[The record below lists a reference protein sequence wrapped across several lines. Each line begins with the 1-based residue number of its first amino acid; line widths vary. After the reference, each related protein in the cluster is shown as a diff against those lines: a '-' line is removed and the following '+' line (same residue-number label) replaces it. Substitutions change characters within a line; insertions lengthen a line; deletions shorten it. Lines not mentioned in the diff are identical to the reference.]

1 MIFNSLTFLVFF
13 AAVLLL
19 YALPL
24 KWKTHKVILL
34 LASYL
39 FYMAWNP
46 PFVLLLLI
54 STGVDW
60 WAAKRIAAAESVRA
74 RRLFLACSLGVNL
87 GFLGF
92 FKYTP
97 MLLDSLNGLLEFAG
111 VAVAMP
117 RWSIVLPMGISFY
130 TFQTL
135 SYTLDVY
142 RRREMPSDS
151 MLDFALYVT
160 FFPQLVAGPIVRSTE
175 FLPQLKQRPAISSS
189 MVAWGVVLLVF
200 GLFEKIVLADAV
212 MAPVADAVFNAAAQN
227 GFVSAWT
234 GVLAFT
240 GQIYFD
246 FAGYSTCAIGVA
258 MLLGFE
264 LPDNFRA
271 PYGAT
276 GFGDFWQRWHI
287 SLSSWLRDYLYIPLG
302 GNKKGEGRTYVNL
315 MATMLLGGLWH
326 GAAWTFVLW
335 GALHG
340 AYLAIERPFRK
351 RLEAASVRSLWVRIV
366 WMAVTLFLVM
376 LAWVPFRASSFADS
390 SALLAALFGLAEN
403 GSVSIH
409 WFDQLMVTALAGT
422 MFVLH
427 GLMKHHRLEQI
438 GARLPMPAM
447 AVATAFMILIILMSP
462 VTDRA
467 FIYFQF

>member
-13 AAVLLL
+13 AVCLAL

-24 KWKTHKVILL
+24 KWTVHKGILL
-34 LASYL
+34 IASYL

-60 WAAKRIAAAESVRA
+60 WAANRIARAESQNMRK
-74 RRLFLACSLGVNL
+74 LFLACSLGVNL
-87 GFLGF
+87 GFLFF
-92 FKYTP
+92 FKYSP
-97 MLLDSLNGLLEFAG
+97 MLMETLNGMLGFIG
-111 VAVAMP
+111 VEMVLP
-117 RWSIVLPMGISFY
+117 RWSIILPMGISFY

-142 RRREMPSDS
+142 RKRELPSDS

-160 FFPQLVAGPIVRSTE
+160 FFPQLVAGPIVRSNE
-175 FLPQLKQRPAISSS
+175 FLPQLQERPEIRPAMIS
-189 MVAWGVVLLVF
+189 WGIVLIVF
-200 GLFEKIVLADAV
+200 GLFEKIVLADTI
-212 MAPVADAVFNAAAQN
+212 MAPVADTVFGASGEA
-227 GFVSAWT
+227 GFRSAWM

-246 FAGYSTCAIGVA
+246 FAGYSTCAIGIA
-258 MLLGFE
+258 MLMGFE

-271 PYGAT
+271 PYGAM

-302 GNKKGEGRTYVNL
+302 GNKKGNGRTYTNL
-315 MATMLLGGLWH
+315 FITMLLGGLWH
-326 GAAWTFVLW
+326 GANWTFVVW
-335 GALHG
+335 GGLHG

-351 RLEAASVRSLWVRIV
+351 KLESAAARSLFFRIG
-366 WMAVTLFLVM
+366 WMLATLFLVM
-376 LAWVPFRASSFADS
+376 LAWVPFRAASFGDCSILFQAMFGFADGNLS
-390 SALLAALFGLAEN
+390 VHWFSECMVVGLA
-403 GSVSIH
+403 GV
-409 WFDQLMVTALAGT
+409 

-427 GLMKHHRLEQI
+427 GLMKNHRLEHI
-438 GARLPMPAM
+438 GRKMPMLL
-447 AVATAFMILIILMSP
+447 VAASVVFMVLMIIMSP
-462 VTDRA
+462 VSDRA